1 MEKFTSINNTT
12 VVVQNKSS
20 LLPKIIYTNTQTL
33 QLPTK
38 NIKTEII
45 YKKIISCKT
54 WVEISESF
62 NLKGVER
69 KSKKREGKGAD

>member
-1 MEKFTSINNTT
+1 MFIAKDYLHKHANITT
-12 VVVQNKSS
+12 T
-20 LLPKIIYTNTQTL
+20 Y
-33 QLPTK
+33 K

-54 WVEISESF
+54 WVEITESF

-69 KSKKREGKGAD
+69 KSKKREHKGAD